1 MRKIVAACGVAL
13 TLAAASTPAGP
24 PHSPEAQAKLDKL
37 LNGRVAGEQRACIP
51 VDSTKSAIAIDESTI
66 VFRDG
71 PRIWLNNLRAGNGC
85 SMIGHPYA
93 METESHVRQVCSG
106 TTINVLDLSE
116 AGGGA
121 AVGACVLGDFV
132 LYSKP

>member
-1 MRKIVAACGVAL
+1 MKVAAAFVLAFA
-13 TLAAASTPAGP
+13 LAAASTPPGP
-24 PHSPEAQAKLDKL
+24 AHSPEAQAKLDKL
-37 LNGRVAGEQRACIP
+37 LKGRVAANQKACIP

-66 VFRDG
+66 AFRDG
-71 PRIWLNNLRAGNGC
+71 PRVWVNDLKASNGC

-106 TTINVLDLSE
+106 TTINVVDLSE

-132 LYSKP
+132 LYKKP

>member
-1 MRKIVAACGVAL
+1 MKVAVAFVVAL
-13 TLAAASTPAGP
+13 FLAGASTPSDP
-24 PHSPEAQAKLDKL
+24 SHSPEAQAKLDKL
-37 LNGRVAGEQRACIP
+37 LKGRVAGEEKACIP

-66 VFRDG
+66 AFRDG
-71 PRIWLNNLRAGNGC
+71 PRVWVNNLKAGNGC

-106 TTINVLDLSE
+106 TTINVVDLSE

-121 AVGACVLGDFV
+121 AVGACTLGDFV
-132 LYSKP
+132 LYTKP